1 MSEEPILDSELRRES
16 DGPDDSADL
25 VHRLRTRLRDR
36 PGAVERLTAEIPS
49 SPDYLRRRIVRALDG
64 RIPLPEQTLD
74 DFLVGEDPS
83 YLYYLLDSLKQPLG
97 AETFESLTDYTER
110 EPGWLAAQ
118 AASVLASSYERDPVY
133 VGSLLEAERSRGV
146 LVAVLKTLFDRGAD
160 GFSTELVGLLN
171 QDPSPTVRFHAA
183 VLLKAGD
190 PEAFERVHASESLRD
205 HVSVDGYGAE
215 ATSR

>member
-1 MSEEPILDSELRRES
+1 MSEEPILDSELRREA

-25 VHRLRTRLRDR
+25 VHRLRSRLRDR

-97 AETFESLTDYTER
+97 AETFESLAGYPER

-118 AASVLASSYERDPVY
+118 AASVLASSYERDPGY
-133 VGSLLEAERSRGV
+133 VGSLLEAERPRGV
-146 LVAVLKTLFDRGAD
+146 LVAVLRTLFDRGAE

-190 PEAFERVHASESLRD
+190 PEAFERVHAPESLRD